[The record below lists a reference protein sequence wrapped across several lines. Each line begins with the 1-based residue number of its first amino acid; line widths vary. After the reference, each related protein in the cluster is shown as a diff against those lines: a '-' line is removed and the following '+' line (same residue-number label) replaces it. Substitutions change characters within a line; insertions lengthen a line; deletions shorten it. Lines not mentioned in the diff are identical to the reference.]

1 MRHKLQKN
9 MTRYFVAAA
18 VVPLMMCLFFVVGNT
33 YARIRTQTVNKF
45 AYTSK
50 DAVQIYLGSGIDNKG
65 NLIQGSNEWQT
76 VTDNIK
82 RLTVYVSNGC
92 DGSVA
97 ADDQYVSFRLITSSG
112 IQNVEDMSIL
122 MNIDDG
128 AESRSFIGTATKII
142 AKSPLHQ
149 SHGDG
154 WVIRFLDKKGK
165 EIELPLLG
173 GKLATMKCTL
183 TISGMNVVDT
193 SSITVEVNGST
204 SAN

>member
-9 MTRYFVAAA
+9 KTRYFVAA
-18 VVPLMMCLFFVVGNT
+18 VVFLLMMCLFFVIGNT
-33 YARIRTQTVNKF
+33 YARIRTQTVNEF

-50 DAVQIYLGSGIDNKG
+50 GAVQIYLGSGIDNAG
-65 NLIQGSNEWQT
+65 NLIQGSNEWQA

-82 RLTVYVSNGC
+82 KLTLYVSNGFE
-92 DGSVA
+92 GSVA
-97 ADDQYVSFRLITSSG
+97 EDDQYVSFRLITSLG
-112 IQNVEDMSIL
+112 IQNVENMSIL

-173 GKLATMKCTL
+173 GELATMKCTL

>member
-1 MRHKLQKN
+1 MQHKLQKN

-18 VVPLMMCLFFVVGNT
+18 VLLLLMCLFFVVGNT
-33 YARIRTQTVNKF
+33 YARIRTQTVNEF

-50 DAVQIYLGSGIDNKG
+50 GAVQIYLGSGIDNKG

-82 RLTVYVSNGC
+82 MLTVYVSNGC

-142 AKSPLHQ
+142 ANSPLHQ
-149 SHGDG
+149 SHGEG
-154 WVIRFLDKKGK
+154 WIIKFLDKKGK
-165 EIELPLLG
+165 EIEWQLAG
-173 GKLATMKCTL
+173 GVLSTIKGTL
-183 TISGMNVVDT
+183 TISGMDIIDT

>member
-9 MTRYFVAAA
+9 KTRYFVAA
-18 VVPLMMCLFFVVGNT
+18 VVFLLMMCLFFVIGNT
-33 YARIRTQTVNKF
+33 YARIRTQTVNEF

-50 DAVQIYLGSGIDNKG
+50 GAVQIYLGSGIDNAG
-65 NLIQGSNEWQT
+65 NLIQGSNEWQA

-82 RLTVYVSNGC
+82 KLTLYVSNGFE
-92 DGSVA
+92 GSVA
-97 ADDQYVSFRLITSSG
+97 EDDQYVSFRLITSLG
-112 IQNVEDMSIL
+112 IQNVENMSIL

>member
-1 MRHKLQKN
+1 MQHKLQKN

-18 VVPLMMCLFFVVGNT
+18 VLLLLMCLFFVVGNT
-33 YARIRTQTVNKF
+33 YARIRTQTVNEF

-50 DAVQIYLGSGIDNKG
+50 GAVQIYLGSGIDNKG

-97 ADDQYVSFRLITSSG
+97 ADDQYVSFRLIASSG
-112 IQNVEDMSIL
+112 IQNVEKMYIL
-122 MNIDDG
+122 MDIDDG
-128 AESRSFIGTATKII
+128 DRSFVGTATKII
-142 AKSPLHQ
+142 ANSPLHQ